1 MAGKT
6 IVVGISG
13 ASGAVYAQR
22 LLQLLD
28 ADERVEHIILVA
40 SSGGL
45 RLLRHELNIGAREL
59 AQLPATLLGR
69 ESKKVEAIPVG
80 DIGASIASGSYPTDG
95 MVVIPCSMG
104 TLGAIAGGISDNL
117 LRRAADV
124 HLKEG
129 RPLLLCWRD
138 TPLNTSCG
146 WRTPAASTSPSRP
159 ATTTAPRSST
169 TWSRSS
175 AAGCWRVWA
184 CRKKSSSSG
193 RVRRPRITRP
203 TCSGQADAHRYTRI
217 EKASSG
223 AEAPYTC

>member
-28 ADERVEHIILVA
+28 ADARVEHVILVA

-59 AQLPATLLGR
+59 AQLPAALLGR

-138 TPLNTSCG
+138 TPLNTIHLENMLRVAHAGGVNFPLSPG
-146 WRTPAASTSPSRP
+146 YYYGASQLDDLVTQF
-159 ATTTAPRSST
+159 
-169 TWSRSS
+169 
-175 AAGCWRVWA
+175 C
-184 CRKKSSSSG
+184 CRLLARLGLPQEEQFQWKGSK
-193 RVRRPRITRP
+193 T
-203 TCSGQADAHRYTRI
+203 
-217 EKASSG
+217 
-223 AEAPYTC
+223 

>member
-22 LLQLLD
+22 LLELLEAD
-28 ADERVEHIILVA
+28 ARVERVIAVA

-45 RLLRHELNIGAREL
+45 RLLRHELDVGARDL
-59 AQLPATLLGR
+59 AQLPVALLGR
-69 ESKKVEAIPVG
+69 ESKKIEALPVG

-95 MVVIPCSMG
+95 MVIIPCSMG
-104 TLGAIAGGISDNL
+104 TLGAIASGLSDNL

-138 TPLNTSCG
+138 TPLNTIHLENMLRVARAGGINFPISPG
-146 WRTPAASTSPSRP
+146 YYYGASQLAELVTQF
-159 ATTTAPRSST
+159 
-169 TWSRSS
+169 
-175 AAGCWRVWA
+175 C
-184 CRKKSSSSG
+184 CRLLARLGLPQEQQFHWKGSK
-193 RVRRPRITRP
+193 
-203 TCSGQADAHRYTRI
+203 
-217 EKASSG
+217 E
-223 AEAPYTC
+223 

>member
-28 ADERVEHIILVA
+28 ADARVERILLVA

-45 RLLRHELNIGAREL
+45 RLLRHELDVGSRDV
-59 AQLPATLLGR
+59 AQLPAALLGR
-69 ESKKVEAIPVG
+69 DSKKIESIPVS

-104 TLGAIAGGISDNL
+104 TLGAIASGLSDNL

-138 TPLNTSCG
+138 TPLNTIHLENMLRVARAGGINFPLSPG
-146 WRTPAASTSPSRP
+146 YYYGASQLDELVTQF
-159 ATTTAPRSST
+159 
-169 TWSRSS
+169 
-175 AAGCWRVWA
+175 C
-184 CRKKSSSSG
+184 CRLLARLGLPQEEQFQWKGTKG
-193 RVRRPRITRP
+193 
-203 TCSGQADAHRYTRI
+203 
-217 EKASSG
+217 
-223 AEAPYTC
+223 

>member
-28 ADERVEHIILVA
+28 ADARVERIILVA

-45 RLLRHELNIGAREL
+45 RLLRHELDVGARDL
-59 AQLPATLLGR
+59 AQLPAALLGR
-69 ESKKVEAIPVG
+69 DSKKIESIPVA

-104 TLGAIAGGISDNL
+104 TLGAIASGLSDNL

-138 TPLNTSCG
+138 TPLNTIHLENMLRVARAGGINFPLSPG
-146 WRTPAASTSPSRP
+146 YYYGASQLDELVTQF
-159 ATTTAPRSST
+159 
-169 TWSRSS
+169 
-175 AAGCWRVWA
+175 C
-184 CRKKSSSSG
+184 CRLTKS
-193 RVRRPRITRP
+193 
-203 TCSGQADAHRYTRI
+203 Q
-217 EKASSG
+217 
-223 AEAPYTC
+223 